1 MPSRL
6 SLILYTF
13 LFSTFSGSGTVKTI
27 PDVKSIEEEEE
38 EVKGFRPALKGAGV
52 SKKPQDIS
60 GTGQQDNFLMF

>member
-38 EVKGFRPALKGAGV
+38 EVKGFRPRPKGRGRQQ
-52 SKKPQDIS
+52 KKSTLS